1 MPGCK
6 RLREPPP
13 RSPERG
19 LLWAPQ
25 RETPRPGSPGEGVW
39 DAPLPAAAAA
49 LRPLPSKATR
59 GKVVAG
65 LSHSAEGRPGSVAAG
80 AADKALSSPS
90 RRRPVA
96 AGHLAGLRGYHVSRR
111 PSIAA
116 ATAAPNDAAA
126 AAAAAAAAVSAAGK
140 RPHPFL
146 PVSRGVVVEVGG
158 GIQERC

>member
-6 RLREPPP
+6 RLREPPH
-13 RSPERG
+13 RSRERG
-19 LLWAPQ
+19 LLWAAQ

-59 GKVVAG
+59 GEVTAG
-65 LSHSAEGRPGSVAAG
+65 LSHGAEEGPGSVAAG

-96 AGHLAGLRGYHVSRR
+96 VGHLAGLRGDHLSRR

-116 ATAAPNDAAA
+116 ATNAPNNA

-146 PVSRGVVVEVGG
+146 PVSRGGEKSRKDA
-158 GIQERC
+158 ER